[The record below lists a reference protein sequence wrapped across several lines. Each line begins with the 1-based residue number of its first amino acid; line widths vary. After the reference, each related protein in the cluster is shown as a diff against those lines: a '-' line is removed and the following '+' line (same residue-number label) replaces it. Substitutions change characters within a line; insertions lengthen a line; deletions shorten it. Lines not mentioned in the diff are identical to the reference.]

1 MVVRVT
7 PAERMASKVAKA
19 QALLASF
26 PTTVSAVAAAKG
38 CAPRTVR
45 RACES
50 GALKA
55 TRAGPRLWLIDQK
68 AAAKWTPQAKVGRPA
83 APPKRPL
90 VRRGLPGSST

>member
-1 MVVRVT
+1 MT
-7 PAERMASKVAKA
+7 P
-19 QALLASF
+19 L
-26 PTTVSAVAAAKG
+26 TVSAVAAAKG
-38 CAPRTVR
+38 CTPRTVR

-68 AAAKWTPQAKVGRPA
+68 AAAKWTPQAKAGRPA

-90 VRRGLPGSST
+90 VRRAT

>member
-1 MVVRVT
+1 MI
-7 PAERMASKVAKA
+7 P
-19 QALLASF
+19 L
-26 PTTVSAVAAAKG
+26 TVSAVAAAKG
-38 CAPRTVR
+38 CTPRTVR

-68 AAAKWTPQAKVGRPA
+68 AAAKWTPQAKAGRPA

-90 VRRGLPGSST
+90 VRRSLPGGSA